1 MACVITQQGEVD
13 KARNISEAK
22 KIVEEAVRS
31 VTSGDLSLW
40 TRGANGEA
48 DILHP
53 LTKLGLDAS
62 TWAAAI
68 AYARQ
73 EGGSK
78 DNEMGEDRYHVGF
91 SHRSSYGPEVLVQE
105 LETYMRGYNPV
116 ARIWPNTERKFP
128 RTQKGPERT
137 DISS

>member
-78 DNEMGEDRYHVGF
+78 GRNCHVRDA
-91 SHRSSYGPEVLVQE
+91 STNPHAHACIYG
-105 LETYMRGYNPV
+105 
-116 ARIWPNTERKFP
+116 
-128 RTQKGPERT
+128 
-137 DISS
+137 S